1 MVSSLLGL
9 IPELYIQSAIFSTCD
24 IFEFVSR
31 YPHGCVPVSSL
42 LHTITRCKWAISYR
56 HISPFREKRLY
67 RAIFV
72 IYAHDIIMHD
82 IVTPAGAYRSASI
95 YH

>member
-24 IFEFVSR
+24 IFEFVFR
-31 YPHGCVPVSSL
+31 YPRGCIPVSSL
-42 LHTITRCKWAISYR
+42 LHTINRCRCAISYS
-56 HISPFREKRLY
+56 HIGSFRGMRLY

-72 IYAHDIIMHD
+72 IYAHDRIMHD
-82 IVTPAGAYRSASI
+82 N
-95 YH
+95 